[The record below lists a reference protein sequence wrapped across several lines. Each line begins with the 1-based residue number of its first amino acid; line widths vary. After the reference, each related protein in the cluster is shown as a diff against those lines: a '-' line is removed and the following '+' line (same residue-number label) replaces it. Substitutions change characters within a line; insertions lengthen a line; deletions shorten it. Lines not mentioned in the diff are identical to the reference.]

1 MTIVVAAAALALAGC
16 GDDDDDG
23 GGEAA
28 DTLPGGVTVPEDVTV
43 PAISLPDITV
53 PDISLPDIS
62 LPDISLPDISLPD
75 ISLPDISLPDISIP
89 DISLPDQDAMERIIA
104 SIFPNLNEEQISCLA
119 EAFGENFDPSEA
131 AQLAEDCDIE
141 ASDLQPG
148 G

>member
-1 MTIVVAAAALALAGC
+1 MTIVVVVAAALVLAGC

-43 PAISLPDITV
+43 PDISLPDITV

-62 LPDISLPDISLPD
+62 LPDISIPDLSIPD
-75 ISLPDISLPDISIP
+75 LSIP
-89 DISLPDQDAMERIIA
+89 DISIPDQDAMERIIA